1 MKNKTLAGVASFFLS
16 LSVIIL
22 IALMFFGDRI
32 DSMDTLLNNT
42 TTQISTAVETT
53 TELTTVRETEPVTET
68 TTEAENTTLTEIVRP
83 AYSGSDEKLVAFTF
97 DDGPSPA
104 ITPRILDILEMYGA
118 RATFFVLGST
128 AQGKEYIFERMKS
141 LGCQIGNHSQS
152 HRNFENMSDDEIRA
166 DFEQS
171 QEAIR
176 NASGITPEVFRVP
189 YGDNTAKIRSNI
201 DLPIVYW
208 SIDTLDWA
216 KKDKPNVYRSEEE
229 RNEAINNIHDGVVNY
244 VQPGDIVLM
253 HDLYEITVDAF
264 EKIMCTL
271 SDDGWEMV
279 TVSEL
284 YEIRGYE
291 LKAGSATRCAR

>member
-1 MKNKTLAGVASFFLS
+1 MNNKTLIGVASFFLS

-22 IALMFFGDRI
+22 IALIFFGDRI
-32 DSMDTLLNNT
+32 DSIDTLLDNT
-42 TTQISTAVETT
+42 TTQISTVVETT
-53 TELTTVRETEPVTET
+53 TELTTVKETEPETETATEAET
-68 TTEAENTTLTEIVRP
+68 TTIPEIIRP

-104 ITPRILDILEMYGA
+104 ITPRILDILEMYNGK
-118 RATFFVLGST
+118 ATFFVLGST
-128 AQGKEYIFERMKS
+128 AQGKEHIFDRMKS
-141 LGCQIGNHSQS
+141 LGCQIGNHSYS
-152 HRNFENMSDDEIRA
+152 HRNFENMTEDEIRA
-166 DFEQS
+166 DFELS

-229 RNEAINNIHDGVVNY
+229 RNEAIKNIYDGVINY

-253 HDLYEITVDAF
+253 HDLYEITADSF
-264 EKIMCTL
+264 EKIMQTL
-271 SDDGWEMV
+271 TLDGWKAV

-284 YEIRGYE
+284 YELRGYE
-291 LKAGSATRCAR
+291 LTPRSATRCAR